1 MTRVYFVR
9 HAQPD
14 FSHKQ
19 DSDRPLSAEGKKDSA
34 LVLEILKDLPVDEF
48 YSSPYR
54 RSYDTIAPAAEYFG
68 KTIRIVEDFHE
79 RVAGENGNIKEMFEK
94 RWADFDFC
102 EEGGESLN
110 SVQKRNI
117 NALHT
122 VLKEND
128 GKSIVIGT
136 HGTALSSI
144 LNYFNPDFNVNCF
157 FRIIDWMPY
166 IIELDFV
173 GTKLIGQK
181 ELGHVLKTF
190 RK

>member
-54 RSYDTIAPAAEYFG
+54 RSYDTIVPAAEYFG

-166 IIELDFV
+166 IIELDFD